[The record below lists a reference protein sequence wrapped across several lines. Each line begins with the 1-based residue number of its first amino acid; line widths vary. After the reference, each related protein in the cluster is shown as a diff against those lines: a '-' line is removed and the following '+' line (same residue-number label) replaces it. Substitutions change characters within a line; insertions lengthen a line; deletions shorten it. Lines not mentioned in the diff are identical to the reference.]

1 MYVEELKVMG
11 EREEMFQKQLQIFK
25 PVSDDIRKAPGP
37 VKCEN
42 VALKNTKLFH
52 TKCLY
57 LISTEKY
64 KRLKSEGIQYRQLED
79 SLKQEYTGRISMI
92 LISELN
98 AKNKITTI

>member
-1 MYVEELKVMG
+1 MG
-11 EREEMFQKQLQIFK
+11 EREEMFQRQLQTFK
-25 PVSDDIRKAPGP
+25 LVSDDIRKASGP

-52 TKCLY
+52 IKFLY

-64 KRLKSEGIQYRQLED
+64 NRLKSEGIQYRQLED

-98 AKNKITTI
+98 VKNKITTM